1 MKSQRD
7 NVVLALSERRNDGG
21 DSIDA
26 PIEVISEFLF
36 LNKLFEILVGGAD
49 DTDIYLNIFF

>member
-26 PIEVISEFLF
+26 PIEVSSELLF